1 MGPPITFLALGPVVP
16 LQMRVLLP
24 IDLNEARATAA
35 ATAITDLPY
44 AADMVDVTLLNVA
57 PDVAARDNAIVN
69 SEEWYDETD
78 YPDSVEA
85 AEKILREA
93 NITVGKRRRHADPA
107 SAILEEAAEMDADRI
122 VMSGRKK
129 SPVGKVLFG
138 SVTQSVLLD
147 SEVPVTFV
155 PSSE

>member
-1 MGPPITFLALGPVVP
+1 
-16 LQMRVLLP
+16 MRILLP
-24 IDLNEARATAA
+24 IDRNEARATAA
-35 ATAITDLPY
+35 ATAITDLPH
-44 AADMVDVTLLNVA
+44 AAEKVDVTLLNVA
-57 PDVAARDNAIVN
+57 PEVDVQDDAIVN
-69 SEEWYDETD
+69 SEDWYDETD

-93 NITVGKRRRHADPA
+93 NITVSKLRRHADPA
-107 SAILEEAAEMDADRI
+107 PAILEEAAEMDADRI

-147 SEVPVTFV
+147 TDVPVTFV
-155 PSSE
+155 PYSE

>member
-1 MGPPITFLALGPVVP
+1 
-16 LQMRVLLP
+16 MRILLP
-24 IDLNEARATAA
+24 IDRNEGRATAA
-35 ATAITDLPY
+35 ATVITDLPN
-44 AADMVDVTLLNVA
+44 AADTVDVTILNVA
-57 PDVAARDNAIVN
+57 PEVDVQDDAIVN

-78 YPDSVEA
+78 YPDSVGA
-85 AEKILREA
+85 AERILRDA
-93 NITVGKRRRHADPA
+93 GITVRKRRRHAEPA
-107 SAILEEAAEMDADRI
+107 PAILDEAAEMDADRI

-147 SEVPVTFV
+147 SDVPVTFV